1 MFEDEWKNGIV
12 QFLTRSI
19 SFVLV
24 FSNSLD
30 AVCIQDRSN
39 EDNEGKALG
48 IPTMSYPSM
57 NWEWT

>member
-1 MFEDEWKNGIV
+1 MYEDEWKNGIV

-19 SFVLV
+19 SFVLF

-30 AVCIQDRSN
+30 AVRIEERSN
-39 EDNEGKALG
+39 GDDEGKALG

-57 NWEWT
+57 NLEWT